1 MLREDR
7 MLFTCV
13 DTGDR
18 MGDRMLFTCVD
29 TGDRMLFKC
38 HAALKKNYINVFE
51 NPTLILMSTYLGN
64 NAE

>member
-1 MLREDR
+1 

-38 HAALKKNYINVFE
+38 HAALEKKLYKC
-51 NPTLILMSTYLGN
+51 L
-64 NAE
+64 

>member
-38 HAALKKNYINVFE
+38 HAALTKKLYKCLWESYPNFDKH
-51 NPTLILMSTYLGN
+51 LSW
-64 NAE
+64 

>member
-1 MLREDR
+1 
-7 MLFTCV
+7 
-13 DTGDR
+13 
-18 MGDRMLFTCVD
+18 MLFTCVD